1 MLKNTNAVRSDRV
14 NAAKLDQ
21 LDRKLLALMS
31 VDATRSYA
39 EMGKL
44 LNLSP
49 PALHERVKRMKSE
62 GVIVGTVAKVH
73 GAKVGRPLLAFI
85 QVNTSSF
92 ESVSALKKLSALP
105 EVEEIHTITG
115 ESSLLLK
122 VRTCDTQGLEELLS
136 AIHGIEGIEATK
148 SSIALTTYLER
159 GPSPQLS

>member
-14 NAAKLDQ
+14 TAAKLDE

-62 GVIVGTVAKVH
+62 GVIVGTVVKVH

-85 QVNTSSF
+85 HVDTSSF
-92 ESVSALKKLSALP
+92 ESVFALKKLSALP

-122 VRTCDTQGLEELLS
+122 VRTRDTQGLEELLS

-159 GPSPQLS
+159 GPSPQLI

>member
-1 MLKNTNAVRSDRV
+1 MLKNTNAIRSDRV
-14 NAAKLDQ
+14 NVAKLDE
-21 LDRKLLALMS
+21 LDRKLLALLAA
-31 VDATRSYA
+31 DATRSYA

-62 GVIVGTVAKVH
+62 GVIIGTVAKVH

-85 QVNTSSF
+85 HVNTSSF

-122 VRTCDTQGLEELLS
+122 ARTRDTHGLEELLS
-136 AIHGIEGIEATK
+136 AIHGIPGIEATK

>member
-1 MLKNTNAVRSDRV
+1 MPKNTNVIRSDQVTAVR
-14 NAAKLDQ
+14 LDEI
-21 LDRKLLALMS
+21 DRKLLAILS
-31 VDATRSYA
+31 ADATRSYV

-62 GVIVGTVAKVH
+62 GVIVGTLVRVH

-85 QVNTSSF
+85 HVNTSSF
-92 ESVSALKKLSALP
+92 ESVSALKRLSALP

-122 VRTCDTQGLEELLS
+122 VRTRDTQGLEELLN
-136 AIHGIEGIEATK
+136 AIHGIEGIEGTK